1 MKKQY
6 VEVRNDL
13 VTSSTLDGQSWSFGA
28 SKQYPFLQLFSSLMD
43 ASQSPLTNVIVILKI
58 VTSEFP

>member
-13 VTSSTLDGQSWSFGA
+13 VTSSTLDGQSWSFRA